1 MSQEVIFEDLGHI
14 SYKEAWDYQQSLMD
28 AAIARKRHN
37 RNLKPTDSTYQTPI
51 HHLLFCEHPPVYTLG
66 RKGKMDHLLL
76 SDEQLQQEGIE
87 FYKINRGGDITYH
100 GPGQLVA
107 YPIFDLEEFFTDVHR
122 YVRTLEEVVIQTL
135 AHFDVVAQREEGY
148 TGAWLSQTNNLPKR
162 KICAIGVHLSRWISM
177 HGFAFNIQPN
187 LQHFNHIVPCGIQE
201 DDRSVTSLSNELNR
215 TVELVEVKEKVKQE
229 FARLFEF
236 DFAKISI

>member
-1 MSQEVIFEDLGHI
+1 MKQEVIFQDLGRI
-14 SYKEAWDYQQSLMD
+14 NYKEAWDYQQSLMD

-37 RNLKPTDSTYQTPI
+37 RKLSSTDSNYQKPV

-66 RKGKMDHLLL
+66 RKGEMAHLLL
-76 SDEQLQQEGIE
+76 SEKELKTEGIE

-100 GPGQLVA
+100 GPGQLVV

-135 AHFDVVAQREEGY
+135 ASFKVTAQREDGY
-148 TGAWLSQTNNLPKR
+148 TGVWLPQHNKLPKR

-177 HGFAFNIQPN
+177 HGFAFNVQSN
-187 LQHFNHIVPCGIQE
+187 LQHFDHIVPCGIQE
-201 DDRSVTSLSNELNR
+201 EDKGVTSLSEELDR
-215 TVELVEVKEKVKQE
+215 KVELIEVKEKVKQE

-236 DFAKISI
+236 EFAKAVI